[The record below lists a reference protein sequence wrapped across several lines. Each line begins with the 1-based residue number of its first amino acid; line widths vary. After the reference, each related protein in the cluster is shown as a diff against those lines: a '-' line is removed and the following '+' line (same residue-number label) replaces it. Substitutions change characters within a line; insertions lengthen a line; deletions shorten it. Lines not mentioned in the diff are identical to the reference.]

1 MKYYLIAGEA
11 SGDLHGGRLIA
22 ALHAVDS
29 AAQFRGWGGE
39 QMHTAGMILAKHY
52 RELAFMG
59 VWQVLRNL
67 PRIWRNFG
75 DAKRDITDYA
85 PDAVIL
91 IDYSGFNLRL
101 APWLKEQGYKVYYY
115 ISPQVWA
122 SRPKRVETIRTSVD
136 RLFSILPFEPTFY
149 QQYNYE
155 VTYVG
160 HPLIDV
166 VADHIPAPNFRQRW
180 GLDDRPIIALLPGS
194 RRQEIRAVLPTLLTV
209 VEHLP
214 DYQFVLAGAPGIA
227 SEFYTTWIKDQ
238 PSVTLVTQ
246 QTYALLAQSH
256 AALVTSGTA
265 TLEAALFGVPQIV
278 CYRAGALFYALAK
291 RIIQVPYIA
300 IVNLIANQAI
310 VPELVQDDL
319 NPAQLLTTLE
329 PLLHASERDQM
340 LADYAALRQQL
351 GSGGAAQ
358 RAARELYHHLTQKIP
373 NSPFSR

>member
-1 MKYYLIAGEA
+1 M
-11 SGDLHGGRLIA
+11 
-22 ALHAVDS
+22 VDPT
-29 AAQFRGWGGE
+29 AQFRGWGGG
-39 QMHTAGMILAKHY
+39 QMRTAGMVLAKHY
-52 RELAFMG
+52 HELAFMG

-67 PRIWRNFG
+67 PSIWRNFG
-75 DAKRDITDYA
+75 NAKRDIADYA

-122 SRPKRVETIRTSVD
+122 SRPKRVETIRASVD
-136 RLFSILPFEPTFY
+136 RLFSILPFEPAFY

-160 HPLIDV
+160 HPLIDI
-166 VADHIPAPNFRQRW
+166 VADYVPEPNFRQHW
-180 GLDDRPIIALLPGS
+180 GLDNRPIIALLPGS
-194 RRQEIRAVLPTLLTV
+194 RQQEIRAVLPTLLTV
-209 VEHLP
+209 VDHLP
-214 DYQFVLAGAPGIA
+214 DYQFVLAGAPGINP
-227 SEFYTTWIKDQ
+227 EFYAPWVEEH
-238 PSVTLVTQ
+238 PSVTLVQQ

-265 TLEAALFGVPQIV
+265 TLEAALFGIPQVV

-300 IVNLIANQAI
+300 IVNLIADRAI
-310 VPELVQDDL
+310 VPELVQDNL
-319 NPAQLLTTLE
+319 NPAQLLATLV

-340 LADYAALRQQL
+340 LADYAALRQLL

-358 RAARELYHHLTQKIP
+358 RAAKDLYKDLVP
-373 NSPFSR
+373 PV